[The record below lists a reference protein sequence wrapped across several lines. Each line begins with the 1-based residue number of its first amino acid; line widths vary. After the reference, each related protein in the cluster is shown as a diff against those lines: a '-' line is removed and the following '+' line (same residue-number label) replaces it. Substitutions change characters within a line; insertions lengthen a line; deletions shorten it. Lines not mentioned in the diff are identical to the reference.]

1 MILNLV
7 TNARDAMDGVGTI
20 TLETRNIVADAKYR
34 SAHRSVTP
42 GEYVAVQ
49 VADTGIGMD
58 AATLDQLF
66 QPFFTTKPLG
76 KGTGLGL
83 PVVLGISQRAGGHV
97 LVDSAPGK
105 GARFT
110 LLFPKSGEAGR
121 PSVRTRKLESG
132 LAGTETVLLVEDE
145 AALLALTR
153 RSLESYGYHVLP
165 AGTPAEA
172 IELAESYAGEI
183 ALLLTDVVMPGMN
196 GRELY
201 ERMSSMRPGIHVVF
215 MSGYP
220 ADIVARRGEVEKEAV
235 YVQKPF
241 ALTTLVKTVRQA
253 LD

>member
-1 MILNLV
+1 M
-7 TNARDAMDGVGTI
+7 
-20 TLETRNIVADAKYR
+20 
-34 SAHRSVTP
+34 P
-42 GEYVAVQ
+42 G
-49 VADTGIGMD
+49 
-58 AATLDQLF
+58 
-66 QPFFTTKPLG
+66 P
-76 KGTGLGL
+76 
-83 PVVLGISQRAGGHV
+83 
-97 LVDSAPGK
+97 
-105 GARFT
+105 
-110 LLFPKSGEAGR
+110 R
-121 PSVRTRKLESG
+121 PSS
-132 LAGTETVLLVEDE
+132 LVEDE

-172 IELAESYAGEI
+172 IELAESHAGEI

>member
-1 MILNLV
+1 
-7 TNARDAMDGVGTI
+7 
-20 TLETRNIVADAKYR
+20 
-34 SAHRSVTP
+34 
-42 GEYVAVQ
+42 
-49 VADTGIGMD
+49 
-58 AATLDQLF
+58 
-66 QPFFTTKPLG
+66 
-76 KGTGLGL
+76 
-83 PVVLGISQRAGGHV
+83 V

-110 LLFPKSGEAGR
+110 LLFPKSGEAAR
-121 PSVRTRKLESG
+121 APLRSRKLESG

-145 AALLALTR
+145 APLLALTR

-165 AGTPAEA
+165 AGSPAEA
-172 IELAESYAGEI
+172 IELAEGYAGEI

-201 ERMSSMRPGIHVVF
+201 EHMSSIRPGIHVVF

-220 ADIVARRGEVEKEAV
+220 ADIVAAGRGEVEKEAA

-241 ALTTLVKTVRQA
+241 TLTTLVKTVRQA